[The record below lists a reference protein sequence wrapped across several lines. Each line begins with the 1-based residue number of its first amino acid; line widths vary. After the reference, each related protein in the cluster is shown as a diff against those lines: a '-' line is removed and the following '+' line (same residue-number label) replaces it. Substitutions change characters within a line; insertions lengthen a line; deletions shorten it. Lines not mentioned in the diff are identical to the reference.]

1 MVNIDSTN
9 DLIKECTGDIIMS
22 ICMIGNTCLS
32 LSIVNNYYI
41 NECYIDED
49 YEYEDYKYNIFYKV
63 INALVGV
70 SLAYP
75 YYILYTKYIKI
86 HLKNE

>member
-1 MVNIDSTN
+1 MVNIDSTVIF
-9 DLIKECTGDIIMS
+9 DDPECTGDIIMS

-49 YEYEDYKYNIFYKV
+49 YKYDIFYKG
-63 INALVGV
+63 IVGV

-75 YYILYTKYIKI
+75 YYILYTKYINFY
-86 HLKNE
+86 LKNK

>member
-49 YEYEDYKYNIFYKV
+49 YKYDIFYKG
-63 INALVGV
+63 INILVGV

-75 YYILYTKYIKI
+75 YYILYTKYINFY
-86 HLKNE
+86 LKNK